1 MRVIGLVIAV
11 ASLMTTA
18 SAGAQPAEQTIDG
31 AQRFLEMVLPGAG
44 YESPAYRSAVAAARE
59 DSNGVARFSGQP
71 RIVDASVVSRCVSK
85 AISSGDDVVMTVPG
99 AGTYKLGDYSPDI
112 RRMGNPNGFHWGRD
126 VMTAKAQGEIVSVR
140 FRGNDS
146 DSYIYTGAEDMA
158 ARVAYAITFLHQQ
171 CDPAA
176 ATGF

>member
-1 MRVIGLVIAV
+1 
-11 ASLMTTA
+11 MTTTP
-18 SAGAQPAEQTIDG
+18 AGAQSTEQTVEG

-44 YESPAYRSAVAAARE
+44 YESPAYRSAVAAVRQ
-59 DSNGVARFSGQP
+59 SSYGTARFSGQP
-71 RIVDASVVSRCVSK
+71 RIVDASIVSRCVSK

-99 AGTYKLGDYSPDI
+99 EGEYKLGDYSPDI

-126 VMTAKAQGEIVSVR
+126 VMAATAQGEIVSVR

-146 DSYIYTGAEDMA
+146 DSFIYTGAEDMA

-171 CDPAA
+171 CDPTA